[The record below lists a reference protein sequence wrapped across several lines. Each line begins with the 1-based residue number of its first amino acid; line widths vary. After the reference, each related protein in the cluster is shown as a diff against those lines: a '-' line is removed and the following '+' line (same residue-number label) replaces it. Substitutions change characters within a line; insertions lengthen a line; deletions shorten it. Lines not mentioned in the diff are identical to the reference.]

1 MSDRVTTVGV
11 KQTKRE
17 LMTNQP
23 PMATPPQ
30 DSGNQYVQVSGNA
43 ANSEFA
49 PLKVDFATAVT
60 RAFSKYATFKGR
72 ASQSEYW
79 FFFLGNLVVIFSLL
93 ILSATI
99 GVDSN
104 GDQNASGTILGLAL
118 IAWYL
123 VSILPALG
131 LLVRRLHDTG
141 HSGWFYWIVLIPFVG
156 AIILL
161 VSLAKKGDV
170 DTNQYGPA
178 S

>member
-1 MSDRVTTVGV
+1 
-11 KQTKRE
+11 
-17 LMTNQP
+17 MTNQP
-23 PMATPPQ
+23 PMNNPPQ
-30 DSGNQYVQVSGNA
+30 DSGNQYVQIYGNPGDSGL
-43 ANSEFA
+43 A
-49 PLKVDFATAVT
+49 PIKVDFTTAFK
-60 RAFSKYATFKGR
+60 RAFRKYATFNGR

-104 GDQNASGTILGLAL
+104 GDQNASGTILGLAVF
-118 IAWYL
+118 AWYL
-123 VSILPALG
+123 VSFLPSVG
-131 LLVRRLHDTG
+131 LLLRRLHDTG
-141 HSGWFYWIVLIPFVG
+141 HSGWFYWIVLIPLIG

>member
-1 MSDRVTTVGV
+1 
-11 KQTKRE
+11 
-17 LMTNQP
+17 MTNQP

-30 DSGNQYVQVSGNA
+30 DSENQFVPKYGTA
-43 ANSEFA
+43 GNSELA
-49 PLKVDFATAVT
+49 PIKVDFASAFK

-72 ASQSEYW
+72 ASQSEFW
-79 FFFLGNLVVIFSLL
+79 FFTLANLVVIFSLFTL
-93 ILSATI
+93 AGTI
-99 GVDSN
+99 GVEPSGDMN
-104 GDQNASGTILGLAL
+104 GIGTILGLAVF
-118 IAWYL
+118 AWYL
-123 VSILPALG
+123 VSFLPSVG

-141 HSGWFYWIVLIPFVG
+141 HSGWFYWIVLIPLIG

>member
-1 MSDRVTTVGV
+1 MSDGVTTVGV

-23 PMATPPQ
+23 PQ
-30 DSGNQYVQVSGNA
+30 DSGTQVVQVSGNA

-72 ASQSEYW
+72 ASRSEYW
-79 FFFLGNLVVIFSLL
+79 FFLLANLVVILSV
-93 ILSATI
+93 IMLSALI
-99 GVDSN
+99 GADSN
-104 GDQNASGTILGLAL
+104 GDPTAIGSILGVAL
-118 IAWYL
+118 IVWYIG
-123 VSILPALG
+123 SFLPTLG

-161 VSLAKKGDV
+161 LSLVKKGDV
-170 DTNQYGPA
+170 IPNQYGPA

>member
-1 MSDRVTTVGV
+1 
-11 KQTKRE
+11 
-17 LMTNQP
+17 MTNQP
-23 PMATPPQ
+23 PMANPPQ
-30 DSGNQYVQVSGNA
+30 DSGTQFVQIYGNPGDSGL
-43 ANSEFA
+43 A
-49 PLKVDFATAVT
+49 PTKVDFTTAFK

-123 VSILPALG
+123 VSILPSLG

-141 HSGWFYWIVLIPFVG
+141 HSGWFYWIVLIPLIG

-161 VSLAKKGDV
+161 VSLAKNGDV
-170 DTNQYGPA
+170 IANQYGPA

>member
-1 MSDRVTTVGV
+1 MSDGVTTVGV

-30 DSGNQYVQVSGNA
+30 DSGTQFVQVSGNA

-72 ASQSEYW
+72 ASRSEYW
-79 FFFLGNLVVIFSLL
+79 FFLLANLVVILSV
-93 ILSATI
+93 IMLSALV

-104 GDQNASGTILGLAL
+104 GDPTAIGSILGVAL
-118 IAWYL
+118 IVWYIG
-123 VSILPALG
+123 SFLPTLG

-161 VSLAKKGDV
+161 VSLVKKGDV
-170 DTNQYGPA
+170 IPNQYGPA

>member
-1 MSDRVTTVGV
+1 M
-11 KQTKRE
+11 
-17 LMTNQP
+17 NFP
-23 PMATPPQ
+23 
-30 DSGNQYVQVSGNA
+30 
-43 ANSEFA
+43 
-49 PLKVDFATAVT
+49 TAFQ

-72 ASQSEYW
+72 ASRSEFW
-79 FFFLGNLVVIFSLL
+79 FVALGSSIITFSVLV
-93 ILSATI
+93 LSSMF

-104 GDQNASGTILGLAL
+104 GDPNAIGSSLTQAL
-118 IAWYL
+118 FAWYL
-123 VSILPALG
+123 GSAVPAIS

-141 HSGWFYWIVLIPFVG
+141 HSGWFYWIVLIPLIG

>member
-1 MSDRVTTVGV
+1 MSDGVTTVGV

-30 DSGNQYVQVSGNA
+30 DSGTQFVHVSGNA

-72 ASQSEYW
+72 ASRSEYW
-79 FFFLGNLVVIFSLL
+79 FFLLANLVVILSV
-93 ILSATI
+93 IMLSALI
-99 GVDSN
+99 GADSN
-104 GDQNASGTILGLAL
+104 GDPTAMGSILGVAL
-118 IAWYL
+118 IVWYIG
-123 VSILPALG
+123 SFLPTLG

-170 DTNQYGPA
+170 IPNQYGPA

>member
-1 MSDRVTTVGV
+1 
-11 KQTKRE
+11 
-17 LMTNQP
+17 MTNQP
-23 PMATPPQ
+23 PMANPPQ
-30 DSGNQYVQVSGNA
+30 DSGTQFVQIYGNPGDSGL
-43 ANSEFA
+43 A
-49 PLKVDFATAVT
+49 PTKVDFTTAFK

-141 HSGWFYWIVLIPFVG
+141 HSGWFYWIVLIPLIG

-170 DTNQYGPA
+170 IANQYGPA